1 MAPDTPISEGGA
13 LGLAR
18 YRFGPTLRHRWGGF
32 VALAVLIALVGGLAL
47 ATMAGA
53 RRTESSYPT
62 FLAST
67 NPSNL
72 SLGTGIY
79 NPALGYTSGY
89 DPAIIKR
96 IAALPGVTHVAS
108 YVGIDAVPLEPD
120 GKPIPAVANSNVTF
134 NVLGSVGGLYFDMDR
149 ASLVAGRI
157 ADPNN
162 PHEIMATA
170 SAARLAGLHLGQPVS
185 WALFTNAESGAFNTG
200 SFPAPAARI
209 DLTLVGIVDFNYAV
223 VQDDTDVPNDT
234 AVVATPA
241 FARQFRDCC
250 GGYTITSLQLRH
262 GAAAVPAVESEIE
275 RVIPSNLPFDSY
287 DPTVEATKALHSI
300 KPEAIAL
307 GVFGVVAA
315 LATLLIAAQL
325 IGRQVRSW
333 TPEERVLR
341 SLGADRSMILLDAL
355 AGVIGSIVAG
365 AIGAIVVAVG
375 LSPLFPLGPVRPVYP
390 DGGVSFDWA
399 VLGFGA
405 LALIVLLGLAAGIL
419 AWRGAPHRAGAGF
432 RDAARS
438 SKAADAAAGLGMP
451 VPAVT
456 GIRFALEPGAEATPV
471 RSAILG
477 ATLALLVVVATVVFG
492 SSLNALVATPALYG
506 WNWTYQ
512 LDAGG
517 GVGDLPGAPADQLL
531 AADHQVSSWSSYYF
545 GSLQIDGRTVPV
557 LGATPGETV
566 GPPVLS
572 GHGFE
577 NNGQIVLGPETL
589 GQLHKKVGD
598 TVEVAYGTNPP
609 KTLRI
614 VGTETM
620 PAIGVA
626 GVSDHLSIGTGA
638 EADYHLIP
646 ASVRNSFD
654 NVPAGPNA
662 VFVRLKPG
670 ANPALAQ
677 RGLTRIASELGR
689 PTNYGVTLVGVQ
701 RPAEIVNYRS
711 MGSTPA
717 ILGFALASGAVVAM
731 GLTLV
736 ASVRRRRRDLAMLKT
751 IGLTGRQLAECVAW
765 QAAVAVGVGVVVGIP
780 LGIVVGRWFWTLF
793 AGQIYA
799 ISQPTVPVG
808 WIAVIGAGALVLTM
822 LVAFVPGRIA
832 ARTPAALMLRTE

>member
-1 MAPDTPISEGGA
+1 MAPDTMAPGSGA
-13 LGLAR
+13 LALVR
-18 YRFGPTLRHRWGGF
+18 YRFGPTLRRRWGGF
-32 VALAVLIALVGGLAL
+32 VALALLIALVGGLAL
-47 ATMAGA
+47 STIAGA

-79 NPALGYTSGY
+79 NPALGYTTGY
-89 DPAIIKR
+89 DGAIIKR

-108 YVGIDAVPLEPD
+108 YTGLLAAPLEPD
-120 GKPIPAVANSNVTF
+120 GRPNPTLANSNVTF
-134 NVLGSVGGLYFDMDR
+134 NVLGPVGGLYFDMDR
-149 ASLVAGRI
+149 VSLEAGRM

-170 SAARLAGLHLGQPVS
+170 SAARIGGLHLGQPVP
-185 WALFTNAESGAFNTG
+185 WGVVTNAQSSALNSGT
-200 SFPAPAARI
+200 SPALAARI

-223 VQDDTDVPNDT
+223 VQDDADVPNDT
-234 AVVATPA
+234 AVVTTPA

-250 GGYTITSLQLRH
+250 GGYTVTSLQLRH
-262 GAAAVPAVESEIE
+262 GAAAVPTVEREIE
-275 RVIPSNLPFDSY
+275 RVIPSNLPFDAY
-287 DPTVEATKALHSI
+287 DPTVEATKALHSV

-315 LATLLIAAQL
+315 LATLLIAVQL
-325 IGRQVRSW
+325 IGRQLRSW

-355 AGVIGSIVAG
+355 VGVIASVVVG
-365 AIGAIVVAVG
+365 AIGAGVVAVG

-390 DGGVSFDWA
+390 YGGVSFDWA

-405 LALIVLLGLAAGIL
+405 LALIVLLGLVAVIL
-419 AWRGAPHRAGAGF
+419 AWRAAPHRAGMGL
-432 RDAARS
+432 RDATRS

-456 GIRFALEPGAEATPV
+456 GIRFALEPGVDATPV
-471 RSAILG
+471 RSAMLG

-492 SSLNALVATPALYG
+492 SSLNTLVATPALYG

-517 GVGDLPGAPADQLL
+517 GVGDLPGAQADQLL

-545 GSLQIDGRTVPV
+545 ANLRIDGRAVPV

-577 NNGQIVLGPETL
+577 DNGQIVLGHETL
-589 GQLHKKVGD
+589 GTLHKKVGD
-598 TVEVAYGTNPP
+598 TVEVAFGTNPP

-638 EADYHLIP
+638 EVDYHLIP

-654 NVPAGPNA
+654 NIPAGPNS

-670 ANPALAQ
+670 VDPTVAQ
-677 RGLTRIASELGR
+677 RGLTRIANALGR

-717 ILGFALASGAVVAM
+717 ILGFALASGAVVAL
-731 GLTLV
+731 GLTLA

-765 QAAVAVGVGVVVGIP
+765 QAAVAVGVGVGVGIP

-793 AGQIYA
+793 ADQIYA

-808 WIAVIGAGALVLTM
+808 WMVVIGAGALVLAM
-822 LVAFVPGRIA
+822 LVALVPGRMA

>member
-1 MAPDTPISEGGA
+1 MAPDTMAPEGGA
-13 LGLAR
+13 LALAR
-18 YRFGPTLRHRWGGF
+18 YRFGPTLRRRRGGF
-32 VALAVLIALVGGLAL
+32 LALAVLIALVGGLAL

-79 NPALGYTSGY
+79 NLALGYTSGY
-89 DPAIIKR
+89 DGAIIKQ

-108 YVGIDAVPLEPD
+108 YVGIAAAPLEPN
-120 GKPIPAVANSNVTF
+120 GQPNPAVANSNVTF

-149 ASLVAGRI
+149 VSLVAGRM
-157 ADPNN
+157 ADPRN

-170 SAARLAGLHLGQPVS
+170 SAASRAGLHLGQRVP
-185 WALFTNAESGAFNTG
+185 WGLFTNAQSGGLNG
-200 SFPAPAARI
+200 SSYPTPAARI
-209 DLTLVGIVDFNYAV
+209 DLTLVGIIDFNYAV

-234 AVVATPA
+234 SVVATPA

-262 GAAAVPAVESEIE
+262 GAAGVPAVEREIE
-275 RVIPSNLPFDSY
+275 RVIPPNLPFLSY
-287 DPTVEATKALHSI
+287 DPTIEATKALHSI

-315 LATLLIAAQL
+315 LATLLIGVQL
-325 IGRQVRSW
+325 IGRQLRSW
-333 TPEERVLR
+333 TREERVLR
-341 SLGADRSMILLDAL
+341 SLGANRSMILFDAL
-355 AGVIGSIVAG
+355 AGVIGSVVVG

-375 LSPLFPLGPVRPVYP
+375 LSPFFPLGPVRPVYP
-390 DGGVSFDWA
+390 DRGVSFDWT
-399 VLGFGA
+399 VLGLGA

-419 AWRGAPHRAGAGF
+419 AWRAAPHRAGGGF
-432 RDAARS
+432 RGRDPELQSRRCSRRIGHARAGRDGDPFRARARRRRHAGALGHPRCDAGAPGGRG
-438 SKAADAAAGLGMP
+438 DRRL
-451 VPAVT
+451 
-456 GIRFALEPGAEATPV
+456 RLEPQRAGRNPRAV
-471 RSAILG
+471 RLEWS
-477 ATLALLVVVATVVFG
+477 
-492 SSLNALVATPALYG
+492 
-506 WNWTYQ
+506 YQ

-531 AADHQVSSWSSYYF
+531 AADHQVSAWSSYYF

-566 GPPVLS
+566 GPPMLS

-577 NNGQIVLGPETL
+577 NNGQIVLGAETL

-598 TVEVAYGTNPP
+598 TVEVAYGTTSP

-626 GVSDHLSIGTGA
+626 GVSGHLSIGTGA

-646 ASVRNSFD
+646 ASVRNSFG
-654 NVPAGPNA
+654 NVPAGPNS

-670 ANPALAQ
+670 ANPTVAQ
-677 RGLTRIASELGR
+677 RGLTRIANELGR

-717 ILGFALASGAVVAM
+717 ILGFALASGAVVAL

-780 LGIVVGRWFWTLF
+780 LGIVVGRWIWTLF
-793 AGQIYA
+793 ADQIYA

-808 WIAVIGAGALVLTM
+808 WMAVIGAGALVLAM
-822 LVAFVPGRIA
+822 LVALVPGRIA
-832 ARTPAALMLRTE
+832 ARTPAALLLRTE